1 MRVVITGG
9 TGSIGRRLVA
19 ALVARGDLVAVVSRR
34 PRDVRRSI
42 GGDAGRAV
50 EVIAGDCQVPGPWQR
65 AIDGADAVVHL
76 AGAGIADRRWSQ
88 SYRDLI
94 ERSRVESTHQVVN
107 AIEEA
112 AMRPPTLIT
121 ASGTGYYGETGDEI
135 ATERFPAGK
144 GFLADLCVRWEEEA
158 RRAETLGVR
167 VVRAR
172 IGVVLDEEGPA
183 LRRMLPWF
191 RAGLGAILGGDQFL
205 PWIHHADCVA
215 GFLHM
220 LDHRELIGPVNL
232 TAPEPCRQR
241 VFAKALGNA
250 AGRPVFLRV
259 PRSLAR
265 LAFGG
270 VADELYRSQRVVP
283 RALLDSG
290 MRFEA
295 EEITRAFELLLEEE
309 AERERARQIAAGSLP
324 RGPRPAPGERPRAA
338 LPRPTRPSVRPR
350 LLIVSAEAAIAD
362 DDGRPRAGVR
372 EAVRAASSHGCAV
385 VVATERS
392 SASSSWLLA
401 DPLLHPISIVANGAV
416 LWNEREGASPYLERL
431 EQATL
436 AAVLLAVRRAVPE
449 ITIFFEGD
457 RWLASD
463 AERQPDPSSG
473 LGTLTL
479 RLGANETPPKPVA
492 RMHIVGTPESVARA
506 RAAIEGPFW
515 RERKIAMFARGAT
528 RLVIAAPLVD
538 RAVAAQ
544 RIARLLGARREE
556 VMAVV
561 GVLDDLGLADWAGFS
576 VATADAPE
584 SLRRLASATLTAG
597 DDSSNPLA
605 NPLANPL
612 MASVDRFLAR

>member
-9 TGSIGRRLVA
+9 TGSIGRRLVP
-19 ALVARGDLVAVVSRR
+19 ALVGRGDLVAVVSRR
-34 PRDVRRSI
+34 PRDVRRAI
-42 GGDAGRAV
+42 GGEAGRAV
-50 EVIAGDCQVPGPWQR
+50 EIIAGDCQVPGPWQR
-65 AIDGADAVVHL
+65 AVDGADAVIHL
-76 AGAGIADRRWSQ
+76 AGAGIADRRWSA

-112 AMRPPTLIT
+112 SARPPTLIS
-121 ASGTGYYGETGDEI
+121 ASGTGYYGDAGDEI
-135 ATERFPAGK
+135 AHERFPAGK

-158 RRAETLGVR
+158 RRAEALGVR

-172 IGVVLDEEGPA
+172 IGVVLDEDGPA

-191 RAGLGAILGGDQFL
+191 RAGLGAILGGEQFL

-215 GFLHM
+215 GLIRM

-250 AGRPVFLRV
+250 AGRPVFLRL
-259 PRSLAR
+259 PQALAR

-270 VADELYRSQRVVP
+270 IADELYRSQRVVP

-295 EEITRAFELLLEEE
+295 ESIERAFELLLEEE
-309 AERERARQIAAGSLP
+309 AERERAAHAAAGVAP
-324 RGPRPAPGERPRAA
+324 RVPRAAPGERPRAA
-338 LPRPTRPSVRPR
+338 LPRPTRPGVRPR
-350 LLIVSAEAAIAD
+350 LLVVSAEAAIAD

-392 SASSSWLLA
+392 SAGAAWLLA
-401 DPLLHPISIVANGAV
+401 DPLLHPIAIVSNGAV
-416 LWNEREGASPYLERL
+416 LWNQREGAAPHLERL

-449 ITIFFEGD
+449 ITVYFEGD

-463 AERQPDPSSG
+463 AERAPEATAG
-473 LGTLTL
+473 LGPLTL

-492 RMHIVGTPESVARA
+492 RMHIVGTPEAVARA

-515 RERKIAMFARGAT
+515 RERKIAMVARGAT
-528 RLVIAAPLVD
+528 RLIVAAPLVD
-538 RAVAAQ
+538 RAVACQ

-556 VMAVV
+556 VMAIV

-576 VATADAPE
+576 AATADAPDPV
-584 SLRRLASATLTAG
+584 RRLASVSLAPG
-597 DDSSNPLA
+597 D
-605 NPLANPL
+605 NPL
-612 MASVDRFLAR
+612 MDAVERFLAR